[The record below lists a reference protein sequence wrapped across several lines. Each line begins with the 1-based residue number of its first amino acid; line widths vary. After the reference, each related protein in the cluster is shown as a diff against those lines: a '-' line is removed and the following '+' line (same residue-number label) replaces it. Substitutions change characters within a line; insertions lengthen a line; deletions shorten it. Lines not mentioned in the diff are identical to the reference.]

1 MKGTWFTGFATIA
14 IALLRDGLRQLARVA
29 DLRITGPT
37 MIPTISPMVIKRAD
51 LGARLGISG
60 GAFLKV
66 WLKVQFLGLRSLKAQ
81 SLGLQSL
88 GVRSIK
94 VQFLGLQSLGIRSLN
109 VQFLGLRSPMVQ
121 ALRVQTLG
129 HRSQIDAT
137 SRLLDSQR
145 GRLDRHDVL
154 GHYASLCL
162 G

>member
-1 MKGTWFTGFATIA
+1 MKGTWLTGFATIA

-29 DLRITGPT
+29 DLRMTGPT
-37 MIPTISPMVIKRAD
+37 IIPTISPIMIERAD

-66 WLKVQFLGLRSLKAQ
+66 WLNGPSLGLRFLTAQ

-88 GVRSIK
+88 GVRP
-94 VQFLGLQSLGIRSLN
+94 LN
-109 VQFLGLRSPMVQ
+109 VQSLGLRSLRVQ

-129 HRSQIDAT
+129 LRPQIDAT
-137 SRLLDSQR
+137 PSPLSIQRVRL
-145 GRLDRHDVL
+145 GRHDWL